1 MNSDFLKMKRLFLK
15 QSYIDA
21 WELYAD
27 SMEDE
32 NACLWDYIILTAS
45 NELQAEAFRKEIA
58 CRLEK
63 KVIPDRIH
71 YAVIPDPDGR
81 RVGSGGAAF
90 NVLKYLADIEGEGFA
105 DKRILV
111 IHSGLSTVY
120 AASFF
125 HLCRDNCRM
134 EECRHSLM
142 SL

>member
-45 NELQAEAFRKEIA
+45 NDLQAEAFRKEIA

-81 RVGSGGAAF
+81 RVGS
-90 NVLKYLADIEGEGFA
+90 
-105 DKRILV
+105 
-111 IHSGLSTVY
+111 
-120 AASFF
+120 AS
-125 HLCRDNCRM
+125 
-134 EECRHSLM
+134 S
-142 SL
+142 SSS